1 MIKTRELMAKVL
13 NILLS
18 QFKYF
23 LFLYFIIQ
31 ILLLF
36 RFPIQYS
43 SDSGYYFRLAQDCIS
58 KGGIYPL
65 PQHLFEDYIVAP
77 LYVNIITL
85 LLIVFNSSLTIGI
98 FNIVLNAIQIFL
110 LYKVTAMLI
119 NEKAARIS
127 IIFYILYLNNLGLVL
142 LNLTELLFTVAVS
155 CSIYFYLKKNSWSW
169 LLAGIF
175 CGVSIAIRPLGWAL
189 VLSFLSIISYKI
201 YKKEIQYS
209 AMLYLL
215 TGLFT
220 IILLFG
226 SMTNLSFGKFVFTS
240 DNGPLNILMGANDH
254 ANGGYYEKVF
264 EKGDIGYI
272 GHPENLTFYQ
282 KQEFWRSQA
291 VSWISA
297 HPVKWIMLFPR
308 KMFNMF
314 AWDDISVSK
323 LVFNNFN
330 LLNFLKAL
338 KEHIPLSNILGG
350 FSMIQIALW
359 GFLIIY
365 HHLIYYFIIYFFI
378 FGLIKFRKI
387 VFNNSDFNMLLLF
400 IGIGIIM
407 TLVAVGDPRYKYPYM
422 FIIFI
427 FNSLFISKYLFVKEK

>member
-1 MIKTRELMAKVL
+1 MAKVL

-18 QFKYF
+18 HFKYF
-23 LFLYFIIQ
+23 LSFYFIIQ

-36 RFPIQYS
+36 RFPIQYT
-43 SDSGYYFRLAQDCIS
+43 SDSGYYFKLAQDCIS
-58 KGGIYPL
+58 QRGIYPL
-65 PQHLFEDYIVAP
+65 PQHLFEDFIVAP

-85 LLIVFNSSLTIGI
+85 LLAIFNSSLTIGI
-98 FNIVLNAIQIFL
+98 FNIVLNALQILL
-110 LYKVTAMLI
+110 LYKVTTKII

-127 IIFYILYLNNLGLVL
+127 VLMYILYLNNLGLVL
-142 LNLTELLFTVAVS
+142 LNLTELLFTVVVS
-155 CSIYFYLKKNSWSW
+155 SSIYFYLKRKSWSW
-169 LLAGIF
+169 LLSGIF

-189 VLSFLSIISYKI
+189 VMSFLLIIAYKI
-201 YKKEIQYS
+201 YKKEVQYS
-209 AMLYLL
+209 GLLYLL
-215 TGLFT
+215 TGLLSVV
-220 IILLFG
+220 LLFG
-226 SMTNLSFGKFVFTS
+226 SITNLSFGKFVYTS

-264 EKGDIGYI
+264 EKGEAGYI
-272 GHPENLTFYQ
+272 EHPENLTFYQ
-282 KQEFWRSQA
+282 KQEFWMNQA

-297 HPVKWIMLFPR
+297 HPVKWIMLFP
-308 KMFNMF
+308 KKIFNMF
-314 AWDDISVSK
+314 AWDDISISK
-323 LVFNNFN
+323 LVFNNFT

-350 FSMIQIALW
+350 FSIIQIALW
-359 GFLIIY
+359 GLLILY

-400 IGIGIIM
+400 ITIGIIM
-407 TLVAVGDPRYKYPYM
+407 TLIAVGDPRYKYPYM

-427 FNSLFISKYLFVKEK
+427 FNSLFISKYLIVKEK